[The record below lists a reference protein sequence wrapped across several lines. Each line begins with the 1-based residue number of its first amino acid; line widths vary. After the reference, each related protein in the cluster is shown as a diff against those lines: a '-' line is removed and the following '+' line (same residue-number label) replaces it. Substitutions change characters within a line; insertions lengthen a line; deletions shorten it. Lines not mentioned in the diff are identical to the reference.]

1 MGKSTVFIRASD
13 GSSECFFVIQS
24 IAATETMAFGSF
36 FVWQAILLEAKVSEK
51 SRTMENPGARP
62 RRYRRCYSCRKCNC
76 QCAFR
81 SVSSEPTSATSAVLI
96 DAHASALHPRLNWP
110 TLYFACPEFQC
121 SLLV

>member
-1 MGKSTVFIRASD
+1 MQKSTVFIRAYD

-24 IAATETMAFGSF
+24 IAATETIAFGWFS
-36 FVWQAILLEAKVSEK
+36 VWPVILLQVEVSEK
-51 SRTMENPGARP
+51 SRTIENPGARP
-62 RRYRRCYSCRKCNC
+62 RRYRWCYSCRNCNC

-81 SVSSEPTSATSAVLI
+81 GVSSEPTSATSAVLV